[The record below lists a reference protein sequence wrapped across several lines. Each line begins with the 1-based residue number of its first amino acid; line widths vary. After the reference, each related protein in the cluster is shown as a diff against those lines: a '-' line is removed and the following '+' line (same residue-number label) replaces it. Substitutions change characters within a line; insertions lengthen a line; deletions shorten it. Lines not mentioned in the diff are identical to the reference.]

1 MAKPHIDDFKGKRVH
16 FAGIGGCSM
25 NGLARM
31 LKSKGYEVSGSDRVE
46 SVFTERLAGAGID
59 VQIGQREENVLG
71 KDLLVYSAAIKPD
84 NPERAAAVKLNIPE
98 LERSVLLGQISAQYD
113 DVVCIAGCHGKTTI
127 TSMIALV
134 LQRSKTDA
142 TVHVG
147 AHADFLD
154 GGTLLGTSG
163 PLVTEAC
170 EYVKS
175 FLELSP
181 TRILINNIDDDHLD
195 CYRNIE
201 HIEATFLEFINKL
214 PEDGRLYICADD
226 ERSKRV
232 AEQSGRQY
240 TTYGLN
246 GADYTAGAVSAN
258 EFGHV
263 SFDCIIN
270 RRKRARVELGVVGIH
285 NVQNALAAITVLDAL
300 GVELGAIAEGLA
312 EYRLTKR
319 RFEYYGERNGVR
331 VFHDYAHHPSEIR
344 ACLQGA
350 NMTPHKRIFAVFQCN
365 SYTRAKTLFLEPGDC
380 FSGAFKILVPDI
392 YPGREVDKG
401 EVHAKDMV
409 RGINESGANAKY
421 ISTFEEIKQYLDEN
435 ARPGDIVVTLGS
447 GDVNIRSRIFVE

>member
-1 MAKPHIDDFKGKRVH
+1 MGKPNIDDFKGKRVH
-16 FAGIGGCSM
+16 FVGIGGCSM

-31 LKSKGYEVSGSDRVE
+31 LKSKGYEVSGSDRGE
-46 SVFTERLAGAGID
+46 SVFTERLAGQGIE
-59 VQIGQREENVLG
+59 VEIGQREENVLG

-98 LERSVLLGQISAQYD
+98 LERSSLLGQISAQYE

-134 LQRSKTDA
+134 LQRAEADA

-147 AHADFLD
+147 AHADFLG
-154 GGTLLGTSG
+154 GGTLLGSSG
-163 PLVTEAC
+163 LLVTEAC
-170 EYVKS
+170 EYVES

-201 HIEATFLEFINKL
+201 HIEATFLKFADML
-214 PEDGRLYICADD
+214 PEDGELYICADD
-226 ERSKRV
+226 ARAVRV
-232 AEQSGRQY
+232 AEQSGRAY
-240 TTYGLN
+240 TTYGLTD
-246 GADYTAGAVSAN
+246 ADCTAEAIRAN
-258 EFGHV
+258 ELGHV
-263 SFDCIIN
+263 SFDCVIKGE
-270 RRKRARVELGVVGIH
+270 KRGRVELGVVGMH
-285 NVQNALAAITVLDAL
+285 NVQNALAAITVLTAL
-300 GVELGAIAEGLA
+300 GVPFGQIAGALA

-319 RFEYYGERNGVR
+319 RFEYYGEKDGVR

-344 ACLQGA
+344 ACLAGA
-350 NMTPHKRIFAVFQCN
+350 KLTPHERIFVVFQCN

-380 FSGAFKILVPDI
+380 FLDASEVLVPDI

-409 RGINESGANAKY
+409 RGIQASGANAKY
-421 ISTFEEIKQYLDEN
+421 IATFEEIKQYLADN
-435 ARPGDIVVTLGS
+435 ARAGDIVVTLGS
-447 GDVNIRSRIFVE
+447 GDVNVRSRIFVE